1 MRQVFMLAAGLLI
14 GFVLAQAGVALLSVW
29 QARTASGLPHPH
41 VAFVRDGLSVRK
53 DQIDFSTINNGNWNW
68 LCLFGAGSRPI
79 LFMRTEAARRG
90 EHIDVPAE
98 ASKLFFNG
106 EKEPGALGPGEAA
119 ISVVDD
125 LGYMSLARLP
135 GFEPIAKLP
144 GPVCADRKN
153 PVVPFRTP

>member
-1 MRQVFMLAAGLLI
+1 MRQVLMLAVGLLI
-14 GFVLAQAGVALLSVW
+14 GFVLAQAGVALLSYW
-29 QARTASGLPHPH
+29 QGRTAAALPHPH
-41 VAFVRDGLSVRK
+41 VAFVRDALSVRK

-79 LFMRTEAARRG
+79 QFMRTEAARRG

-98 ASKLFFNG
+98 ADRTMADRAAQSGTL
-106 EKEPGALGPGEAA
+106 GAGEAA

-125 LGYMSLARLP
+125 LGYMALVRLP
-135 GFEPIAKLP
+135 GFEPISKLP

-153 PVVPFRTP
+153 SVVAFRTP

>member
-14 GFVLAQAGVALLSVW
+14 GFVLAQAGVAVLSMW
-29 QARTASGLPHPH
+29 QARTAAGLPHPH
-41 VAFVRDGLSVRK
+41 VAFVRDALSVRK

-68 LCLFGAGSRPI
+68 LCLFGAGSKPVP
-79 LFMRTEAARRG
+79 FMRTEAARRG
-90 EHIDVPAE
+90 DHIDVPAE
-98 ASKLFFNG
+98 AGKGLG
-106 EKEPGALGPGEAA
+106 EGAKEPGTLGPGEAA

-135 GFEPIAKLP
+135 GFEPVATLA

-153 PVVPFRTP
+153 PVVAFRAP